1 VSGERVEFLEGTMA
15 IREKELKDL
24 EGDYSRIFEERNN
37 FEKQYVEVVTELNE
51 LKAGRDSWINRFADI
66 LHKLFGGK

>member
-1 VSGERVEFLEGTMA
+1 MA

-37 FEKQYVEVVTELNE
+37 FEKQYIEVVTELNE
-51 LKAGRDSWINRFADI
+51 LKAGKDSWISRLAEV